1 MPRPAKPVDPDAFL
15 GDVLQ
20 TLKAVHRRFKK
31 LLRFDNP
38 CEACGRKTGGLSR
51 DELDNMIKLTN
62 VLRGIEKDRTHVWL
76 QELRRMSAFE
86 LETAAA
92 RAEAEA
98 ADGEVMAGG

>member
-1 MPRPAKPVDPDAFL
+1 MERLRQRVDEDR
-15 GDVLQ
+15 D
-20 TLKAVHRRFKK
+20 RF
-31 LLRFDNP
+31 
-38 CEACGRKTGGLSR
+38 EVWLSR
-51 DELDNMIKLTN
+51 SMQQ
-62 VLRGIEKDRTHVWL
+62 IEKDRTHVWL